1 MKIERSNLNKENQKH
16 YTDIMY
22 MVKKVKLLSV
32 RKSVLESLG
41 YKVEEKRMGNGGV
54 GQIHMLPKRRELRIQ
69 VGYGHSKYNYADCV
83 VLSINE

>member
-41 YKVEEKRMGNGGV
+41 YRVEEKRMDNGGV
-54 GQIHMLPKRRELRIQ
+54 GQIHVLPKRKELRIQ
-69 VGYGHSKYNYADCV
+69 VGYGHGKYNYANCV
-83 VLSINE
+83 VLPIND

>member
-41 YKVEEKRMGNGGV
+41 YRVEEKRMGNGGV

-69 VGYGHSKYNYADCV
+69 IGYGHGRYNYANCV
-83 VLSINE
+83 VLPIND